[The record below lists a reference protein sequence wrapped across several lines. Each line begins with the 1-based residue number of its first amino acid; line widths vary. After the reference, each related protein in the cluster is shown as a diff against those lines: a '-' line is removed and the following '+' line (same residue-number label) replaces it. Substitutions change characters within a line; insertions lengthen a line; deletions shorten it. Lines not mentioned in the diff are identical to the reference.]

1 MDTIR
6 NVINV
11 MERAQEPIRP
21 YLKKVANFEI
31 FTPDYARYKMT
42 VYYKGGKRASYHSLD
57 TVTKDN
63 GATVRDEYESLMKLV
78 RLAEQKIKS
87 SQFIKSIVIY
97 CTEGKTPETKT
108 ADYSILVYKRTYLT
122 TYSNQNICFN
132 SRNELFFKS

>member
-31 FTPDYARYKMT
+31 FTPDHARYKMT
-42 VYYKGGKRASYHSLD
+42 VYYKGGKRASYYSLD
-57 TVTKDN
+57 TVTKEN

-87 SQFIKSIVIY
+87 NQFIKSIVIY
-97 CTEGKTPETKT
+97 CTEGKRPETQT
-108 ADYSILVYKRTYLT
+108 ADYSILLFKRTYLT

-132 SRNELFFKS
+132 PRNELFFKS

>member
-1 MDTIR
+1 MNYQHVQSPTSG
-6 NVINV
+6 V
-11 MERAQEPIRP
+11 MVRPHHFMSNPETAADNAFQFVVTDLKPEIIAARA
-21 YLKKVANFEI
+21 
-31 FTPDYARYKMT
+31 
-42 VYYKGGKRASYHSLD
+42 
-57 TVTKDN
+57 
-63 GATVRDEYESLMKLV
+63 RDEYESLMKLV

-122 TYSNQNICFN
+122 TFSNQNICFN